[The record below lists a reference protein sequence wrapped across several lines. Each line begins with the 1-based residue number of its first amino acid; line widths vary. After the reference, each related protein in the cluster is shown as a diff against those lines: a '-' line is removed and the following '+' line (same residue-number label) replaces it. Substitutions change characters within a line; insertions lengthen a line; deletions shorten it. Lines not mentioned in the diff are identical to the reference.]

1 MKKLVTITLSIALIL
16 SAAGCA
22 QNAGKTE
29 STTTVPVSAVETKAE
44 AAADSS
50 DTAETVQ
57 AETNW
62 PTQDVKLLTT
72 VKVGGNMDI
81 KARLV
86 AKYLADELGVNVIVE
101 NLPGGGGV
109 TGMTQY
115 LAEKPN
121 THSVMYMGV
130 PHLTTAPFFNE
141 VEYTKDDIVVL
152 SGLDTVENGLFVSAK
167 GDIKSFED
175 LINLGKS
182 GYLIKFGSAGI
193 NNDTFL
199 FTKVLLEQ
207 AGVKSD
213 SVDADSSAE
222 SLVNCMSGTV
232 DVAYSAM
239 NLAKSYV
246 ESGDLIPIGVFSDQD
261 YTGYEGVTVPAFKSL
276 GYDITYSATSFFAI
290 RSGTDEAVIEK
301 LETAINNVCENP
313 EFQKEFT
320 EAGFVM
326 MEDRSKENIDISI
339 EKIQKDLE
347 AFRPL
352 FQ

>member
-1 MKKLVTITLSIALIL
+1 MRKLVTITMAVALTLFSTGCTQNTGEATAPDTTIAATTAN
-16 SAAGCA
+16 SE
-22 QNAGKTE
+22 TE
-29 STTTVPVSAVETKAE
+29 SIK
-44 AAADSS
+44 
-50 DTAETVQ
+50 Q
-57 AETNW
+57 ETNW
-62 PTQDVKLLTT
+62 PTQDVKLVTT

-81 KARLV
+81 KARIV

-175 LINLGKS
+175 LINLGKTD
-182 GYLIKFGSAGI
+182 YLIKFGSAGI

-222 SLVNCMSGTV
+222 SLVNCMSGNV

-246 ESGDLIPIGVFSDQD
+246 ESGDLIPIGVFSDSN
-261 YTGYEGVTVPAFKSL
+261 YTGYEGMSVPTFKSM
-276 GYDITYSATSFFAI
+276 GYDITYAATSFFAI
-290 RSGTDEAVIEK
+290 RSGTEEAVISK
-301 LETAINNVCENP
+301 LETAINEVCKNP
-313 EFQKEFT
+313 EFQKEFAD
-320 EAGFVM
+320 AGFVM
-326 MEDRSKENIDISI
+326 MDDRSKENIDTSI
-339 EKIQKDLE
+339 DKIQKDLE
-347 AFRPL
+347 SFRPL

>member
-1 MKKLVTITLSIALIL
+1 MKRINTVTLLLALLLTLTACANQAGETASPTAETTIAD
-16 SAAGCA
+16 SATT
-22 QNAGKTE
+22 GKTE
-29 STTTVPVSAVETKAE
+29 TAPVEI
-44 AAADSS
+44 D
-50 DTAETVQ
+50 
-57 AETNW
+57 W
-62 PTQDVKLLTT
+62 PTQDVKLITT

-81 KARLV
+81 KARLA
-86 AKYLADELGVNVIVE
+86 AKYLAKELGVNVIVE

-141 VEYTKDDIVVL
+141 VQYSKDDIVIL

-167 GDIKSFED
+167 GDIQSFED
-175 LINLGKS
+175 LVNLGKT

-246 ESGDLIPIGVFSDQD
+246 ESGDLIPIGVFSDSD
-261 YTGYEGVTVPAFKSL
+261 YTGYEGLTVPSFKSL
-276 GYDITYSATSFFAI
+276 NYDITYEATSFFAI
-290 RSGTDEAVIEK
+290 RSGTDEALITK
-301 LETAINNVCENP
+301 LEAAISQVCDNP
-313 EFQKEFT
+313 EFQKEFAD
-320 EAGFVM
+320 AGFVM
-326 MEDRSKENIDISI
+326 MENRSRENIDTSI

-347 AFRPL
+347 SFRHL